1 MIRVRLRGVSSE
13 AYDPVILET
22 VSLSLFTRS
31 QLADQWVVFFQL
43 DGSDE
48 EQPSKELV
56 NWLIEAAQ
64 NPQPLRMFSR
74 FHLYHNRVV
83 TIADKPQYVLEELD
97 VDDNEIE
104 ASLQLRLTEVT

>member
-1 MIRVRLRGVSSE
+1 M
-13 AYDPVILET
+13 
-22 VSLSLFTRS
+22 
-31 QLADQWVVFFQL
+31 FFQL

-83 TIADKPQYVLEELD
+83 TLADKPQYVLEELD